1 MSNQCNQCGSYAIN
15 HHHHGRD
22 GSDPDL
28 CDVCYWHTRHDQLQA
43 ELAALKAK
51 TAVPDGWQ
59 LVPKKPTPEMRTAAI
74 SVEIYADSP
83 AIADCLTWAE
93 AEAIYKGMLAA
104 APAQPAAQEDPLHI
118 THRPLIRNAI
128 SLLRLRQPVAPDVAR
143 VADDLEAMLDGQP
156 TPAGEPSDAWLQVAE
171 QVDQQEELHV
181 WRATTR
187 YGETCHFGEASIASA
202 WAGENGTVERVE
214 LTPVPELRLVE
225 RQEQEEV
232 QRLREALDSCLELIE
247 TISPFEGDT
256 VRKARAALSASTA
269 HQQQEG
275 E

>member
-1 MSNQCNQCGSYAIN
+1 MS
-15 HHHHGRD
+15 
-22 GSDPDL
+22 
-28 CDVCYWHTRHDQLQA
+28 DVKRYD
-43 ELAALKAK
+43 
-51 TAVPDGWQ
+51 AVHIRYYER
-59 LVPKKPTPEMRTAAI
+59 V
-74 SVEIYADSP
+74 
-83 AIADCLTWAE
+83 
-93 AEAIYKGMLAA
+93 LAA

-187 YGETCHFGEASIASA
+187 SGETCHFGEASIASA

-256 VRKARAALSASTA
+256 VRKARAALSAQQSA
-269 HQQQEG
+269 HVSVPRELLEQIAIEL
-275 E
+275 EHDNDRYFALLEAKDE